1 MFDRLWLRNGY
12 IVTVTRLLVASLF
25 DKALHE
31 FVVPWSLSYLLS
43 WRGGSTGNNPRL
55 IFLPQKFTFKLRPQ
69 EPKQRILHCE
79 SASRSFT
86 PCVLA
91 SAYRAP
97 KQWCLRELE
106 AKSSLH
112 IIIGQQLR
120 LFQFKSV
127 QWLKKTRTQPIRGLE
142 ADSDHI
148 SLA

>member
-1 MFDRLWLRNGY
+1 MFDRLWLRIGY

-97 KQWCLRELE
+97 KQWCLSKVGTIYSFENWKQNRLYTLSLDSNFV
-106 AKSSLH
+106 SSNSKVFN
-112 IIIGQQLR
+112 G
-120 LFQFKSV
+120 
-127 QWLKKTRTQPIRGLE
+127 
-142 ADSDHI
+142 
-148 SLA
+148 